1 MFSSLGKLRVE
12 CTLYFQFAK
21 LTSAFN
27 LFARLTSDYTLP
39 ERKLVLQKLAQ
50 MEISFAVT
58 EVSLANCLK

>member
-1 MFSSLGKLRVE
+1 MIGSLGKLRVE

>member
-1 MFSSLGKLRVE
+1 
-12 CTLYFQFAK
+12 LYFQFAK

-39 ERKLVLQKLAQ
+39 ERKLVLQKQAQ